1 LTKLQLAIDLISLD
15 KAVEVVRGIED
26 YVDIIEIGTPFLIEN
41 GLDAVRKFRKEF
53 PSKEILCDGKIMD
66 AASYEAAGMI
76 NAGADYITI
85 LGVTDTLSIADAVKT
100 AHTKNAK
107 VVVDMICVKDIEKR
121 VSELENLGVD
131 YFAVHTGVDQQA
143 AGFTPLDDL
152 RTMTGAVKSAGVA
165 VAGGIGVN
173 TVDDYMEYNPEI
185 IIVGN
190 GILGQENIHACA
202 KAIYEKIHGR
212 RD

>member
-1 LTKLQLAIDLISLD
+1 MTKLQLAIDLIPLD
-15 KAVEVVRGIED
+15 KAVEAVRNIRD
-26 YVDIIEIGTPFLIEN
+26 YIDIIEIGTPFLIEN
-41 GLDAVRKFRKEF
+41 GLEAVRKFRKEF

-66 AASYEAAGMI
+66 AASYETADMI
-76 NAGADYITI
+76 DAGADYVTI

-100 AHTKNAK
+100 AHAKNAK

-121 VSELENLGVD
+121 VSELEKLGVD

-152 RTMTGAVKSAGVA
+152 RIMTKAVRSAGVA
-165 VAGGIGVN
+165 VAGGIGVD
-173 TVDDYMEYNPEI
+173 TVDVYMEYNPEI

-190 GILGQENIHACA
+190 GILGQEDIHASA
-202 KAIYEKIHGR
+202 KAIYEKIHGG